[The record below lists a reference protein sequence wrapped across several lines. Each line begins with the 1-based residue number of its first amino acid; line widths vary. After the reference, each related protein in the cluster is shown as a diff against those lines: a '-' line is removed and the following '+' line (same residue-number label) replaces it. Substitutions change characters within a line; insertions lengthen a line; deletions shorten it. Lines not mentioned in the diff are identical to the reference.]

1 MRVTIIPEDKR
12 IIVDKRTVDLD
23 DNDIRWKFDDSH
35 IHAIQWR
42 DGRGELEYEDVIGEK
57 PVPNKI
63 FGDDEFDTIVQPYL
77 DFYSEFLT
85 AFEQKQLEE
94 ALNEEER
101 ISAEQEELIADRL
114 EKEAQI
120 ATIEDLQ
127 RQNKEVRERN
137 EQLNDEI
144 ASVLEQNNF
153 ERRTSEIEQRRKQL
167 EYEEDISATK
177 VMKVEEYI
185 QKINKDMQKK
195 FDDLLEQF
203 EKEKEAFIEE
213 RKMYNELLQKE
224 RDQVHAEYDA
234 IQAQIKREDEEREEA
249 RRVAEAWEELEK
261 ESIQQTRLEMEVQTR
276 NLEATVEEMDFD
288 LAEIRKERETTMA
301 RLELEREE
309 FEIDRQNK
317 LKEIAAE
324 KEKLEEH
331 LIAEELDKDL
341 KDELD
346 FMLPDNLEI
355 FEEEYRQI
363 QQQKIEE
370 SVTRTDSIE
379 QSVEDVDSYIQS
391 RTSNTAD
398 VSINEVVQ
406 MMTDIDPE
414 QLYTTLTDDERE
426 ENRFPVDKAV
436 QWFAALKEVLDRE
449 N

>member
-23 DNDIRWKFDDSH
+23 DNDIRWTFDDSH
-35 IHAIQWR
+35 IHAIQWK

-63 FGDDEFDTIVQPYL
+63 FGEDEFDTIVQPYL

-94 ALNEEER
+94 ALKEEER

-224 RDQVHAEYDA
+224 RDQVHAEYDS

-249 RRVAEAWEELEK
+249 KRIAEAWEELEK
-261 ESIQQTRLEMEVQTR
+261 ENIQQTRLEMEIQTR

-317 LKEIAAE
+317 LEEIARRRE
-324 KEKLEEH
+324 VLEES
-331 LIAEELDKDL
+331 LIATELDKDL

-355 FEEEYRQI
+355 FEEEYRQL

-414 QLYTTLTDDERE
+414 QLYTTLTDDDRE

>member
-23 DNDIRWKFDDSH
+23 DNDIRWTFDDSH
-35 IHAIQWR
+35 IHAIQWK

-63 FGDDEFDTIVQPYL
+63 FGEDEFDTIVQPYL

-94 ALNEEER
+94 ALKEEER

-144 ASVLEQNNF
+144 ASVLEQSNF

-203 EKEKEAFIEE
+203 EKEKEAFMEE

-234 IQAQIKREDEEREEA
+234 IQAQIEREDEEREEA

-261 ESIQQTRLEMEVQTR
+261 ENIQQTRLEMEIQTR

-317 LKEIAAE
+317 LEEIARRRE
-324 KEKLEEH
+324 VLEES
-331 LIAEELDKDL
+331 LIATELDKDL

-355 FEEEYRQI
+355 FEEEYRQL

-414 QLYTTLTDDERE
+414 QLYTTLTDDDRE